1 MTNTAF
7 FGTPEAAIPSLA
19 ALAGATDLRLVVTR
33 PPRRQGRGRALR
45 PSPVGAW
52 AEEAGLP
59 IATPANR
66 SELVALDLTDI
77 DVAVVVAY
85 GALIPP
91 TLLEATRRGFL
102 NVHFSLLPRWRGA
115 APVERA
121 ILAGDTEVGVTIMVM
136 DEGLDTGPILATASL
151 DAGRRPAGELTAELA
166 EVGAGLLVDVLAGW
180 VRGELE
186 ARPQP
191 AGGTS
196 APKLTPDEGHLDP
209 DRPAEELDRR
219 VRACTP
225 RPGAWVLTD
234 HGRLGVLRA
243 EAVPGDRPP
252 GTLELVDGAV
262 AMGTG
267 DGALRLL
274 EVRPEGRRSMPAE
287 DWARGRR
294 GGLGTAR

>member
-1 MTNTAF
+1 MTSTAF

-19 ALAGATDLRLVVTR
+19 AVAEGTDLQLVVTR

-52 AEEAGLP
+52 AEGAGLP
-59 IATPANR
+59 VATPANR
-66 SELVALDLTDI
+66 SELVALDLAGV

-91 TLLEATRRGFL
+91 SLLAATRRGFL

-151 DAGRRPAGELTAELA
+151 EAGRRTAGDLTVALA
-166 EVGAGLLVDVLAGW
+166 EVGAGLLLDVLGGW
-180 VRGELE
+180 VDGDLD

-191 AGGTS
+191 DGATH
-196 APKLTPDEGHLDP
+196 APKLTADEGHLDP
-209 DRPAEELDRR
+209 DRPAVELDRR

-225 RPGAWVLTD
+225 RPGAWVATD
-234 HGRLGVLRA
+234 HGRLGILRA
-243 EAVPGDRPP
+243 EAVPGIQSP
-252 GTLELVDGAV
+252 GALALVDDELV
-262 AMGTG
+262 MGTVDG
-267 DGALRLL
+267 DLRLL
-274 EVRPEGRRSMPAE
+274 EVRPEGRRSMRAS

-294 GGLGTAR
+294 DGLGTAR

>member
-1 MTNTAF
+1 MTTTAF

-19 ALAGATDLRLVVTR
+19 AVVGATDLRLVVTR
-33 PPRRQGRGRALR
+33 PPRRQGRGRSLR
-45 PSPVGAW
+45 PSAVGAW
-52 AEEAGLP
+52 AEEAGFP
-59 IATPANR
+59 IATPTNR
-66 SELVALDLTDI
+66 AELMALDLADV

-91 TLLEATRRGFL
+91 PLLEATRRGFL

-136 DEGLDTGPILATASL
+136 DEGLDTGPILATAGL
-151 DAGRRPAGELTAELA
+151 EAGHRSAGDLTAEMALL
-166 EVGAGLLVDVLAGW
+166 GADLLLDVLPGW
-180 VRGELE
+180 VAGELE

-191 AGGTS
+191 AGATH
-196 APKLTPDEGHLDP
+196 APKLAPDEGHLDP
-209 DRPAEELDRR
+209 DRPADELDRR

-225 RPGAWVLTD
+225 RPGAWVMTD
-234 HGRLGVLRA
+234 HGRLGVLGA
-243 EAVPGDRPP
+243 EAISGDRPP
-252 GTLELVDGAV
+252 GALELVDDV
-262 AMGTG
+262 VVMGTVDG
-267 DGALRLL
+267 DLRLL
-274 EVRPEGRRSMPAE
+274 EVRPEGRRSMPAG